1 MVRLQLER
9 TRWGSKGLDRRSN
22 GTEQTKKAV
31 REVRSNRIIYD
42 FFFFWLQ
49 ASHLRLLTYEV
60 IIEPAGGFVVN
71 VNDSFLTAAAV

>member
-1 MVRLQLER
+1 VVRLQLER

-22 GTEQTKKAV
+22 GTEQTKKAE
-31 REVRSNRIIYD
+31 REVRSNRVIYD
-42 FFFFWLQ
+42 FFFWLQ

-60 IIEPAGGFVVN
+60 IIEPAGGSVVN